1 MSRCAS
7 MGVGLLY
14 INFSFE
20 LVSAYDDI
28 AVNLLTSSVDG
39 KLVTLM
45 TRRVI
50 TLQESDGYSIPLKLA
65 YMDACECAL
74 KSFTVLM
81 FFCMCNHRYLKAGTE
96 NLSIM
101 GYSGISIMGCK
112 RILYLGLLYQYLMSN
127 CYCQNILQRVWF
139 P

>member
-7 MGVGLLY
+7 MGVGLLA
-14 INFSFE
+14 INFSFA
-20 LVSAYDDI
+20 LISAYDDS
-28 AVNLLTSSVDG
+28 AVSLLTSFVDG

-50 TLQESDGYSIPLKLA
+50 TLQDSDGYSTPLKSA
-65 YMDACECAL
+65 YTSLRECSL
-74 KSFTVLM
+74 KSFAVLM

-101 GYSGISIMGCK
+101 GCK
-112 RILYLGLLYQYLMSN
+112 RILCLGLLCQYLMSN
-127 CYCQNILQRVWF
+127 
-139 P
+139 